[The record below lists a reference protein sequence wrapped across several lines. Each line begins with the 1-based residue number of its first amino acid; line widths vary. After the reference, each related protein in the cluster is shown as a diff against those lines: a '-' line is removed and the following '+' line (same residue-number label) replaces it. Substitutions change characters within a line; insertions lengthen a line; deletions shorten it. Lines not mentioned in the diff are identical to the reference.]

1 MTYLTMT
8 SSTVQL
14 FVLTVALIIY
24 TFRDRR
30 KKSKNDNSED
40 KELMVQNPD
49 IGDRTDECDS
59 DSNEVGKQ
67 SGVSMSSKVI

>member
-49 IGDRTDECDS
+49 IETVQT
-59 DSNEVGKQ
+59 NATQIATK
-67 SGVSMSSKVI
+67 

>member
-1 MTYLTMT
+1 MYVRFAIISKANWMTYLTMT

-40 KELMVQNPD
+40 KELMVQNR
-49 IGDRTDECDS
+49 ILETVQT
-59 DSNEVGKQ
+59 NATQIATK
-67 SGVSMSSKVI
+67 